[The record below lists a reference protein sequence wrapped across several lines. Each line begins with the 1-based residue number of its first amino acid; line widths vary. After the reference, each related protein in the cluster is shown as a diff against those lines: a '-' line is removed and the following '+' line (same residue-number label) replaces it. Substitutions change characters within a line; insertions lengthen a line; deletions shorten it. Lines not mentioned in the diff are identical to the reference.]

1 MRSENIIDPEKTE
14 LVIEKLNDNSVNE
27 PKFNVDMEKN
37 CNNEANPIPMIPPNK
52 AVIIDS
58 IKNAVKIELLPNP
71 NARSVP
77 ISVVRFATAAYIVIM
92 APIIAP
98 RLKITVMV
106 IPKI

>member
-1 MRSENIIDPEKTE
+1 MRSENIIAPEKTE
-14 LVIEKLNDNSVNE
+14 LVIEKLNDNSVND
-27 PKFNVDMEKN
+27 PKFNVDIEKN
-37 CNNEANPIPMIPPNK
+37 CSIEANPIPIIPPSK

-71 NARSVP
+71 NALSVP

-98 RLKITVMV
+98 TLKIMVMEMPN
-106 IPKI
+106 I

>member
-1 MRSENIIDPEKTE
+1 
-14 LVIEKLNDNSVNE
+14 
-27 PKFNVDMEKN
+27 
-37 CNNEANPIPMIPPNK
+37 MIPPNK

-71 NARSVP
+71 NALNVP

-98 RLKITVMV
+98 TLKIAVMV